1 MKSAITTSLVP
12 EARGGPFVFWD
23 DLAAG
28 FAAAARHGFDAVEIF
43 TPAANAIPLSTVQ
56 GLMQK
61 HSLGLAAVGTGAGWV
76 KHKLRLTDPDP
87 AVRARARDFINGI
100 INFAGILGAPAILGS
115 MQGRS
120 EGEVSR
126 EQALDWL
133 AESLHALSERAS
145 GHGVCFLYE
154 PLNRYETNLF
164 TRAGDAAK
172 FIEERG
178 IKNVKLLCDLFHMSI
193 EETDIAATL
202 RAVAPHLGHVHWA
215 DSNRHAVGFGHTD
228 MAPIAAALREVG
240 YTGYLS
246 AEVLPL
252 PDGDAAAKQTLAS
265 KHGLVL
271 SSC

>member
-1 MKSAITTSLVP
+1 MKSAITISLVP
-12 EARGGPFVFWD
+12 EARGGPFVFWE

-28 FAAAARHGFDAVEIF
+28 FASAAALGFDAVEIF
-43 TPAANAIPLSTVQ
+43 PSSANAVSLGTVQ
-56 GLMQK
+56 ALMGK
-61 HSLGLAAVGTGAGWV
+61 HALKVAAVGTGAGWV

-87 AVRARARDFINGI
+87 EVRARARDFINGI

-115 MQGRS
+115 MQGRW
-120 EGEVSR
+120 EGAVSR

-133 AESLHALSERAS
+133 AESLHALGERAS

-164 TRAGDAAK
+164 NRAGDAAK

-202 RAVAPHLGHVHWA
+202 RSVAPHLGHVHWA
-215 DSNRHAVGFGHTD
+215 DSNRLAVGFGHTD
-228 MAPIAAALREVG
+228 IAPIAAALKEMN
-240 YTGYLS
+240 YQGYLS

-252 PDGDAAAKQTLAS
+252 PNGDAAAKQTVAS
-265 KHGLVL
+265 IRQWFGHK
-271 SSC
+271 